1 MIYDEFTSFEDKA
14 GNMVCIHLKEKFRKK
29 KKKKD
34 KESWKKFVII
44 SNAEGKHQ
52 FTKCCTRSKLVDIMQ
67 HLINKSINCIEMK
80 RKEIK

>member
-1 MIYDEFTSFEDKA
+1 MTKLR
-14 GNMVCIHLKEKFRKK
+14 VLKIKPETWSAYISKKNSGKK

-67 HLINKSINCIEMK
+67 HSINTSINCIEMK